1 MAARGVWAIRAG
13 RGSVAATLLAGATA
27 IALGTAVALLGF
39 VWPDVGSDTTD
50 VSEPCTD
57 PPCAPESLPSG
68 VELVEASPTVLPVA
82 LVALA
87 VLLALAAAVAILR
100 ADRGRAVLARCALLV
115 VGPVVV
121 LVGAEVVPH
130 VATPCWSGEIPGV
143 CEATPEHGYDYAGA
157 AHPFGHALLGWVP
170 LALLHTWAVR
180 RWWPEMV
187 PRWVPGAQRRTE
199 AQARG

>member
-1 MAARGVWAIRAG
+1 MAVRGVWAIRAG
-13 RGSVAATLLAGATA
+13 RGSVAAILLAGATA

-39 VWPDVGSDTTD
+39 VWPDLGSDNPPA
-50 VSEPCTD
+50 SEPCTS
-57 PPCAPESLPSG
+57 PPCPPESLPSG
-68 VELVEASPTVLPVA
+68 VELVEASPTLLPVA
-82 LVALA
+82 LTALA
-87 VLLALAAAVAILR
+87 VLLALAAVT
-100 ADRGRAVLARCALLV
+100 AVLRDDRSRTTLGRSALLV
-115 VGPVVV
+115 AGPVLV

-199 AQARG
+199 AAAER

>member
-1 MAARGVWAIRAG
+1 
-13 RGSVAATLLAGATA
+13 
-27 IALGTAVALLGF
+27 
-39 VWPDVGSDTTD
+39 
-50 VSEPCTD
+50 
-57 PPCAPESLPSG
+57 
-68 VELVEASPTVLPVA
+68 
-82 LVALA
+82 
-87 VLLALAAAVAILR
+87 
-100 ADRGRAVLARCALLV
+100 
-115 VGPVVV
+115 
-121 LVGAEVVPH
+121 VVPH

-199 AQARG
+199 AAAER